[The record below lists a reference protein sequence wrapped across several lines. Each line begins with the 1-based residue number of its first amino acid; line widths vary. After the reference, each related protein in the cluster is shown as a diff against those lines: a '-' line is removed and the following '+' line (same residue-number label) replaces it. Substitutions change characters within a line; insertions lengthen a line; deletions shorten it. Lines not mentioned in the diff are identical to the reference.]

1 MSSTP
6 HTGSSKVC
14 MWDAFGDFACTKA
27 PSAASKYGKDA
38 VPGFSPSGAFG
49 SEGASVSFD
58 SRSASHY
65 VQHPQHQQQ
74 REGFC
79 GQCSALAN

>member
-6 HTGSSKVC
+6 HTGSAKVC

-58 SRSASHY
+58 SSHY
-65 VQHPQHQQQ
+65 VQQQQPQQ

-79 GQCSALAN
+79 GQCSALHNN